1 MWRLTAGLYR
11 RSDESVEEFA
21 LALCAEAGSPCAVQ
35 ALLAFPG
42 EGVGEQFCVRAV
54 P

>member
-1 MWRLTAGLYR
+1 MWRLATGLYR
-11 RSDESVEEFA
+11 RSDESVEELA
-21 LALCAEAGSPCAVQ
+21 LALYAEAGPPCAVQ

-42 EGVGEQFCVRAV
+42 EGVGEQFCARAV